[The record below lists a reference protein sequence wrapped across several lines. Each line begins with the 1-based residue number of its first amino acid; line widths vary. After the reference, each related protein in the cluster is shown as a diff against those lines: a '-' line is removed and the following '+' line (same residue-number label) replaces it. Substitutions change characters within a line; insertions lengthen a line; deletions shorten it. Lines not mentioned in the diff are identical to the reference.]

1 MNTNVFV
8 EAILTVGLDG
18 YISVIFLFL
27 LCGAV
32 READECVGALVKV
45 WVYGFVCVF
54 GVVGARGTE
63 REDWGVIQSLHKWIW
78 LIEGASDPD
87 WCTAGAPLIGE
98 GEEWRREWREKRK
111 REYGPGE
118 NAPLR

>member
-1 MNTNVFV
+1 MDAFV
-8 EAILTVGLDG
+8 YLGLW
-18 YISVIFLFL
+18 
-27 LCGAV
+27 GA
-32 READECVGALVKV
+32 D
-45 WVYGFVCVF
+45 
-54 GVVGARGTE
+54 

-111 REYGPGE
+111 REYCPQRKCTSVATLLTRRGSCQMLIPRKKDTRWE
-118 NAPLR
+118 K